1 MDTSVLGVVRD
12 NIVSVLK
19 TVSYQNTIENIY
31 RVDKSTGLNSAEY
44 LYGKGKRTIDKYAQS
59 TICMFTITNI
69 EEINKVFG
77 RNLGT
82 KTIIDV
88 SNIVKT
94 SISAQYVFVRYM
106 GPKFAIAFSGVD
118 LEGVEEFVKTV
129 KSEIEAITIKKKKL
143 QKTKKQKNR
152 YMLIPEQTLY

>member
-1 MDTSVLGVVRD
+1 
-12 NIVSVLK
+12 
-19 TVSYQNTIENIY
+19 
-31 RVDKSTGLNSAEY
+31 
-44 LYGKGKRTIDKYAQS
+44 
-59 TICMFTITNI
+59 MFTITNI

-106 GPKFAIAFSGVD
+106 GPKFAIAFSGVEINGVAEFLND
-118 LEGVEEFVKTV
+118 LKEKLERTK
-129 KSEIEAITIKKKKL
+129 ITIKICNNFL
-143 QKTKKQKNR
+143 
-152 YMLIPEQTLY
+152 